1 MWPTACSI
9 RGRDD
14 GHARD
19 LRHTIPSWSGLVRPS
34 TSFCGQHCA
43 AADKLVDGRA
53 KAVGEGRHASAVHD
67 EWGRGPVGVFAA
79 STEARMTDWAIA
91 ATPPRWRRW
100 LLAETPQS
108 RLQARHSRAY
118 LSWVAFARN
127 PLGMLGL
134 VIVAILI
141 FLAVFAP
148 WVAPH
153 SPVAGDLGNRLMP
166 PGEIHWLG
174 TDQQGRDIWSRI
186 IYGSRTTL
194 LIIFMVAITAA
205 PVGITIGA
213 TAGYLGGKTEA
224 VLMRLTDAFL
234 AFPKL
239 VLALA
244 FAAALGPGIENAVLA
259 IALTSWPPYARIAR
273 AETLTVRNTD
283 YVAAARLTGA
293 SDLRILFGHIMPM
306 CMPSL
311 IVRVSLDMAGVIL
324 IAAGLGF
331 LGLGVA
337 PPQPEWGAMVS
348 EGRNQILE
356 QWWVCTYP
364 GVAIFIVSLGF
375 NLIGDGLRDVLDPR
389 EG

>member
-1 MWPTACSI
+1 
-9 RGRDD
+9 
-14 GHARD
+14 
-19 LRHTIPSWSGLVRPS
+19 
-34 TSFCGQHCA
+34 
-43 AADKLVDGRA
+43 
-53 KAVGEGRHASAVHD
+53 
-67 EWGRGPVGVFAA
+67 
-79 STEARMTDWAIA
+79 MTDWAIA
-91 ATPPRWRRW
+91 VTPPGWRQW
-100 LLAETPQS
+100 LLAETPHS
-108 RLQARHSRAY
+108 RLQARLSRAY
-118 LSWVAFARN
+118 LSWVAFTRN
-127 PLGMLGL
+127 PLAMLGL
-134 VIVAILI
+134 AILVVLLI
-141 FLAVFAP
+141 LAVFAP
-148 WVAPH
+148 WIAARN
-153 SPVAGDLGNRLMP
+153 PVAGDLGTRLLP
-166 PGEIHWLG
+166 PGGEYWLG

-186 IYGSRTTL
+186 VYGSRTTL
-194 LIIFMVAITAA
+194 LIIFMVAVTAA
-205 PVGITIGA
+205 PVGIVIG
-213 TAGYLGGKTEA
+213 TVAGYLGGWVEGA
-224 VLMRLTDAFL
+224 LMRVTDAFL

-273 AETLTVRNTD
+273 AETLTVRGTD
-283 YVAAARLTGA
+283 YVAAARISGA
-293 SDLRILFGHIMPM
+293 SDMRILLGHIMPM

-348 EGRNQILE
+348 DGRNQILD

-364 GVAIFIVSLGF
+364 GIAIFIVSLGF

>member
-1 MWPTACSI
+1 
-9 RGRDD
+9 
-14 GHARD
+14 
-19 LRHTIPSWSGLVRPS
+19 
-34 TSFCGQHCA
+34 
-43 AADKLVDGRA
+43 
-53 KAVGEGRHASAVHD
+53 
-67 EWGRGPVGVFAA
+67 
-79 STEARMTDWAIA
+79 
-91 ATPPRWRRW
+91 
-100 LLAETPQS
+100 LL
-108 RLQARHSRAY
+108 
-118 LSWVAFARN
+118 
-127 PLGMLGL
+127 
-134 VIVAILI
+134 I
-141 FLAVFAP
+141 LAVFAP
-148 WVAPH
+148 WIAARN
-153 SPVAGDLGNRLMP
+153 PVAGDLGTRLLP
-166 PGEIHWLG
+166 PGGEYWLG

-186 IYGSRTTL
+186 VYGSRTTL
-194 LIIFMVAITAA
+194 LIIFMVAVTAA
-205 PVGITIGA
+205 PVGIVIG
-213 TAGYLGGKTEA
+213 TVAGYLGGWVEGA
-224 VLMRLTDAFL
+224 LMRVTDAFL

-273 AETLTVRNTD
+273 AETLTVRGTD
-283 YVAAARLTGA
+283 YVAAARISGA
-293 SDLRILFGHIMPM
+293 SDMRILLGHIMPM

-348 EGRNQILE
+348 DGRNQILD

-364 GVAIFIVSLGF
+364 GIAIFIVSLGF